1 LSAKLVLRRE
11 KRISDNGKCPRCNS
25 DIMHKALGENEEG
38 WLRLSVPVVLI
49 EPMTR
54 EMRVKCPQCK
64 RFVAA

>member
-11 KRISDNGKCPRCNS
+11 KRISDNGKCPRCNY
-25 DIMHKALGENEEG
+25 IMHKALGENEEG

>member
-1 LSAKLVLRRE
+1 
-11 KRISDNGKCPRCNS
+11 
-25 DIMHKALGENEEG
+25 MHKALGENEEG